1 VIGLTTAATLWFVTV
16 LGLCF
21 GGGQIALGL
30 AGLALGFLTLWGLAL
45 IEERLERDHRA
56 DLTIE
61 TDVDGP
67 SEENIQRRLAR
78 IGLKANSCHIT
89 LAGRRRELA
98 FVVSGRRRDTDVRAP
113 EFLADFA
120 RQPGV
125 LRLEWKALA

>member
-1 VIGLTTAATLWFVTV
+1 V
-16 LGLCF
+16 
-21 GGGQIALGL
+21 
-30 AGLALGFLTLWGLAL
+30 AGSVARPGCSSSA
-45 IEERLERDHRA
+45 RHDRC
-56 DLTIE
+56 
-61 TDVDGP
+61 VDGP

-78 IGLKANSCHIT
+78 VGLRANSCHIT

-98 FVVSGRRRDTDVRAP
+98 FVVSGRRQDTDVRAP